1 MPSKEFWISVKMS
14 ESYRHDLDVLFSQ
27 GIDKVHFS
35 VNLYQDKIFDYYL
48 VLFRTKYMVTRDV
61 LHAVEKLL

>member
-1 MPSKEFWISVKMS
+1 
-14 ESYRHDLDVLFSQ
+14 LFSQ

-61 LHAVEKLL
+61 LRAIEKLL